1 MAHGASRVSYSCA
14 CFYTHNIFIDQY
26 NVHVTFT
33 DEQLFAQEYHKVLQ
47 SRGCRTPEQL
57 ALVLETVKEEVERRM
72 KLAEESMQRKS
83 EITLHYKPLHPELYV
98 LQESF
103 LAADFLEAV
112 HFCQSPHASLDGLLN
127 LLDSIPGKRI
137 YRLPMF
143 SPKFCK
149 DFVDELEHFERSS
162 LAKGRPN
169 TMNNY
174 GVLLNELGLDDSFI
188 TPLREK
194 YLRPLVSLL
203 YPDWGGSCLDSH
215 KAFVVQYSLDKDLDL
230 SLHYDN
236 SEITLNVSLGKEF
249 TDGNLYISEM
259 REVPANE
266 RRYTEVEHL
275 VGQGI
280 LHRGQQFHGAL
291 PITSGERW
299 NLIIWMRASSVRNRL
314 CPMCDKEP
322 RLIETVGQ
330 GDGFTVTEK
339 EIQAETVD
347 VCAVL

>member
-1 MAHGASRVSYSCA
+1 
-14 CFYTHNIFIDQY
+14 
-26 NVHVTFT
+26 
-33 DEQLFAQEYHKVLQ
+33 
-47 SRGCRTPEQL
+47 
-57 ALVLETVKEEVERRM
+57 M
-72 KLAEESMQRKS
+72 KLGEESIQRKS
-83 EITLHYKPLHPELYV
+83 EISLHYKPLHPELYV

-103 LAADFLEAV
+103 LAAEFLEAV

-127 LLDSIPGKRI
+127 FLDSIPGKRI
-137 YRLPMF
+137 YRLPVF
-143 SPKFCK
+143 VPQFCK
-149 DFVDELEHFERSS
+149 DFVEELENFERSS

-174 GVLLNELGLDDSFI
+174 GVLLNELGLDDAFI

-194 YLRPLVSLL
+194 YLWPLASVL

-230 SLHYDN
+230 SCHYDN
-236 SEITLNVSLGKEF
+236 SEVTLNVSLGKEF
-249 TDGNLYISEM
+249 TDGNLYFSEM
-259 REVPANE
+259 REIPANE

-275 VGQGI
+275 IGQGI
-280 LHRGQQFHGAL
+280 LHRGQQIHGAL

-299 NLIIWMRASSVRNRL
+299 NLIIWMRASLVRNKL

-322 RLIETVGQ
+322 RLIQTVGQ
-330 GDGFTVTEK
+330 GDGFTVTDK
-339 EIQAETVD
+339 EVRAETVD

>member
-1 MAHGASRVSYSCA
+1 MAHSRGSYSCA
-14 CFYTHNIFIDQY
+14 CFYTDNIYIEEYQM
-26 NVHVTFT
+26 HVRYT
-33 DEQLFAQEYHKVLQ
+33 DEQQFTQEYQKALQ
-47 SRGCRTPEQL
+47 SRGCRTAEKL
-57 ALVLETVKEEVERRM
+57 AQVLETVKKEVERRIQ
-72 KLAEESMQRKS
+72 LAEESQQRKS
-83 EITLHYKPLHPELYV
+83 EIALHYKPLHPELYV

-103 LAADFLEAV
+103 LAAEFLEAV

-127 LLDSIPGKRI
+127 LLDSIPDKRI
-137 YRLPMF
+137 YQLPVF
-143 SPKFCK
+143 VPQFCK
-149 DFVDELEHFERSS
+149 DFVEELEHFERSA

-230 SLHYDN
+230 SCHYDN
-236 SEITLNVSLGKEF
+236 SEVTLNVSLGKEF
-249 TDGNLYISEM
+249 TDGNLYFSEM

-275 VGQGI
+275 MGQGI
-280 LHRGQQFHGAL
+280 LHRGQQIHGAL

-299 NLIIWMRASSVRNRL
+299 NLIIWKRASSVRNKL

-322 RLIETVGQ
+322 QLIETAGQ
-330 GDGFTVTEK
+330 GDGFTVREK
-339 EIQAETVD
+339 EIGAQTLD
-347 VCAVL
+347 VCAVF